1 MSYENFSL
9 IPVILSGGSGSR
21 LWPVSRKSFPKQ
33 FWPLLSTKTLLQET
47 ILRGIAGGTTR
58 PIVVCNVDHRFIIAE
73 QLRAVGEDRACIL
86 LEPEGRNSAPAIS
99 AAAFLIAEENPEA
112 VMWIMAADAA
122 IQDEK
127 ALLKDLKVAVQTAM
141 AGYIV
146 TFGIKPTRPETGYG
160 YIQCGVPLGG
170 TDAVYCVDQFLEKP
184 DINQAMELVQNERNL
199 WNSGMFVVKA
209 RVLLE
214 EIARFEPKV
223 YACVKEAVAYRSS
236 DMDFERLAEEPFK
249 QSPNI
254 SIDYAVAER
263 TRLAA
268 VVLGTFGWSDV
279 GSWDA
284 LWELM
289 SKDAHGNVVSGD
301 DIFLER
307 AHHCYVHAENC
318 VTTLL
323 GVKNLIVVVTND
335 AVMVAQRECAQSVK
349 TMVARLI
356 KEGRPEAKQHNK
368 IYRPWGFYECLIRG
382 DRFQVKRIVVKPGQR
397 LSLQKH
403 FHRAEHWVVVEGTAL
418 VTRETEQM
426 MVRENESVYLPLG
439 TLHRLE
445 NPGRLP
451 LTLIEVQSGSYLGED
466 DIIRVEDDYNSNF

>member
-58 PIVVCNVDHRFIIAE
+58 PIIVCNVDHRFIIAE

-223 YACVKEAVAYRSS
+223 YACVKEAVA
-236 DMDFERLAEEPFK
+236 
-249 QSPNI
+249 
-254 SIDYAVAER
+254 
-263 TRLAA
+263 
-268 VVLGTFGWSDV
+268 
-279 GSWDA
+279 
-284 LWELM
+284 
-289 SKDAHGNVVSGD
+289 
-301 DIFLER
+301 
-307 AHHCYVHAENC
+307 
-318 VTTLL
+318 
-323 GVKNLIVVVTND
+323 
-335 AVMVAQRECAQSVK
+335 
-349 TMVARLI
+349 
-356 KEGRPEAKQHNK
+356 
-368 IYRPWGFYECLIRG
+368 
-382 DRFQVKRIVVKPGQR
+382 
-397 LSLQKH
+397 
-403 FHRAEHWVVVEGTAL
+403 
-418 VTRETEQM
+418 
-426 MVRENESVYLPLG
+426 
-439 TLHRLE
+439 
-445 NPGRLP
+445 
-451 LTLIEVQSGSYLGED
+451 
-466 DIIRVEDDYNSNF
+466 

>member
-1 MSYENFSL
+1 
-9 IPVILSGGSGSR
+9 
-21 LWPVSRKSFPKQ
+21 
-33 FWPLLSTKTLLQET
+33 
-47 ILRGIAGGTTR
+47 
-58 PIVVCNVDHRFIIAE
+58 
-73 QLRAVGEDRACIL
+73 
-86 LEPEGRNSAPAIS
+86 
-99 AAAFLIAEENPEA
+99 
-112 VMWIMAADAA
+112 MWIMAADAA

-160 YIQCGVPLGG
+160 YIQCGVTLEG
-170 TDAVYCVDQFLEKP
+170 TDGVYCVDQFLEKP
-184 DINQAMELVQNERNL
+184 DIDQAMELVQNERNL

-223 YACVKEAVAYRSS
+223 YACVKEAVANRSS

-289 SKDAHGNVVSGD
+289 PKDANGNVVSGD

-307 AHHCYVHAENC
+307 AH
-318 VTTLL
+318 
-323 GVKNLIVVVTND
+323 
-335 AVMVAQRECAQSVK
+335 
-349 TMVARLI
+349 
-356 KEGRPEAKQHNK
+356 
-368 IYRPWGFYECLIRG
+368 
-382 DRFQVKRIVVKPGQR
+382 
-397 LSLQKH
+397 
-403 FHRAEHWVVVEGTAL
+403 
-418 VTRETEQM
+418 
-426 MVRENESVYLPLG
+426 
-439 TLHRLE
+439 
-445 NPGRLP
+445 
-451 LTLIEVQSGSYLGED
+451 
-466 DIIRVEDDYNSNF
+466 